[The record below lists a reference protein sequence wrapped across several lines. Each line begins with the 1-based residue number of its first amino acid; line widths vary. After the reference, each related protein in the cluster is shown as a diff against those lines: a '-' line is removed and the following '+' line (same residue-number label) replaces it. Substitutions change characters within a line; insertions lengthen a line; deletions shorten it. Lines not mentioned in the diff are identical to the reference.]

1 MTAKELRKSLA
12 NGLRLDSSGKTNPV
26 QRLAP
31 FLDDLVSFLEEYFP
45 EEVNTLLPLATISE
59 QVSSDV
65 QKRVATVLN
74 TPNSVPDGATKAT
87 DRVSGAEA
95 GEK

>member
-31 FLDDLVSFLEEYFP
+31 FLDDLVTYLEEH
-45 EEVNTLLPLATISE
+45 ELPIAYRENDIIPGHESE
-59 QVSSDV
+59 WPHGPVSSDTAP
-65 QKRVATVLN
+65 QA
-74 TPNSVPDGATKAT
+74 VPK
-87 DRVSGAEA
+87 EN
-95 GEK
+95 E